1 MNPADKSFIGVSVPM
16 SRSTGLSFIMA
27 CFWVDALMS
36 GSAFRDVLNS
46 RTSSP
51 KVNSV
56 EDSLCRSNRNALLR
70 PSRTCEAVF
79 MVWVVYLSI
88 VTENV
93 LYEPVRGSFTDSKNR
108 VFPFGLFL
116 STGWLH
122 IISLRPFQGNSD
134 KKTAFSALFYG
145 FLRLFTVCSQF
156 IHRMFTVIE
165 VFSIPAKCRFC

>member
-1 MNPADKSFIGVSVPM
+1 MNPADNSFIGVSVPM

-56 EDSLCRSNRNALLR
+56 ECSFCLSNRNALLR
-70 PSRTCEAVF
+70 PSRTCDAVF

-93 LYEPVRGSFTDSKNR
+93 LYEPVRGSFADSKNR

-122 IISLRPFQGNSD
+122 IVSLRPFGIFRH
-134 KKTAFSALFYG
+134 KKLLF
-145 FLRLFTVCSQF
+145 RLFLMVFCACSQF
-156 IHRMFTVIE
+156 VHSLFTE
-165 VFSIPAKCRFC
+165 CSP